1 MTKAISWVKENLLA
15 TKVDI
20 FLTIIGAY
28 FIYFILSL
36 FLNFVFSSDWTLIEV
51 NRKILLVG
59 LFPEEDLWR
68 IWSVFYVF
76 SLLLTSTISL
86 VYGLQIRTSIF
97 YVFILLIPFLIFTTI
112 NMIFHILILIILSL
126 LSYIFVYYL
135 KRRSYRVMLSR
146 IIVISWI
153 IFIPFLFFVL
163 VLGDGPKVTLWGGFF
178 VNLILAVIA
187 ILAGFP
193 LGVIFALGRAS
204 SYKTIKLVSVVF
216 IETFRGAP
224 LIAWLFFAWFVL
236 PNFLPDLFSLND
248 INLVIRAM
256 IVLSLF
262 SSAYVAEVVR
272 GGLQSIPKGQKE
284 AATALGLNTFLELL
298 FITMPQAIRI
308 VIPAIVSTFIAIFKD
323 TSLVFILG
331 ITDLL
336 RIGRLIPEQQQEFY
350 GKSIEVLLIVALLF
364 WVVSIILSQ
373 ISRSIEKRLNVS
385 Q

>member
-1 MTKAISWVKENLLA
+1 MQLFTWIKDNLLA
-15 TKVDI
+15 SKLDVI
-20 FLTIIGAY
+20 LTLIGAY
-28 FIYFILSL
+28 FIYYIFSL
-36 FLNFVFSSDWTLIEV
+36 FFTFVFTSDWTLIEV

-59 LFPEEDLWR
+59 LFPEEQLWR
-68 IWSVFYVF
+68 IWSIFYV
-76 SLLLTSTISL
+76 SSVLLTSTISL
-86 VYGLQIRTSIF
+86 VYGFQLKTSVF
-97 YVFILLIPFLIFTTI
+97 YIIMLLIPFWIFTTV
-112 NMIFHILILIILSL
+112 NMIFHVAILLLLLL
-126 LSYIFVYYL
+126 LSYMAIYYL
-135 KRRSYRVMLSR
+135 KKTSYKFILSK
-146 IIVISWI
+146 IIIGSWI
-153 IFIPFLFFVL
+153 IFIPFMFLIL
-163 VLGDGPKVTLWGGFF
+163 VLGGGPKVTLWGGFF
-178 VNLILAVIA
+178 VNLILAIIA

-204 SYKTIKLVSVVF
+204 SYKTIKLVSVIF

-236 PNFLPDLFSLND
+236 PNFLPDLFSLSD
-248 INLVIRAM
+248 INLIIRAM

-284 AATALGLNTFLELL
+284 AATALGLNTFKELF
-298 FITMPQAIRI
+298 FITLPQAIRI

-373 ISRSIEKRLNVS
+373 ISRSIENRLNVS

>member
-1 MTKAISWVKENLLA
+1 MQLFTWIKDNLLA
-15 TKVDI
+15 SKLDVL
-20 FLTIIGAY
+20 LTLIGAY
-28 FIYFILSL
+28 FIYYIFSL
-36 FLNFVFSSDWTLIEV
+36 FFTFVFTSDWTLIEV

-59 LFPEEDLWR
+59 LFPEEQLWR
-68 IWSVFYVF
+68 IWSIFYV
-76 SLLLTSTISL
+76 SSVLLTSTISL
-86 VYGLQIRTSIF
+86 VYGFQIKTSAF
-97 YVFILLIPFLIFTTI
+97 YIIMLLIPFWIFTTV
-112 NMIFHILILIILSL
+112 NMIFHVAILLLLSL
-126 LSYIFVYYL
+126 LSYMAIYYL
-135 KRRSYRVMLSR
+135 KKTTYKSILSKV
-146 IIVISWI
+146 IIGSWI
-153 IFIPFLFFVL
+153 IFIPFMFLIL
-163 VLGDGPKVTLWGGFF
+163 VLGGGPKVTLWGGFF
-178 VNLILAVIA
+178 VNLILAIIA

-204 SYKTIKLVSVVF
+204 SYKTIKLVSVIF

-236 PNFLPDLFSLND
+236 PNFLPDLFSLSD
-248 INLVIRAM
+248 INLIIRAM

-284 AATALGLNTFLELL
+284 AATALGLNTFKELF
-298 FITMPQAIRI
+298 FITLPQAIRI

-373 ISRSIEKRLNVS
+373 ISRSIENRLNVS

>member
-1 MTKAISWVKENLLA
+1 MQLFSWIRNNLLA
-15 TKVDI
+15 SKLDV
-20 FLTIIGAY
+20 FLTLIGAY
-28 FIYFILSL
+28 FIYYVFSI
-36 FLNFVFSSDWTLIEV
+36 FFTFVFTSDWTLIEV

-59 LFPEEDLWR
+59 LFPEEELWR
-68 IWSVFYVF
+68 IWSIFYV
-76 SLLLTSTISL
+76 SSVLLTSTISF
-86 VYGLQIRTSIF
+86 VYGFQIKTSIF
-97 YVFILLIPFLIFTTI
+97 YIIMLIIPFWIFTTI
-112 NMIFHILILIILSL
+112 NMIFHVAILIILSL
-126 LSYIFVYYL
+126 LSYISIYYL
-135 KRRSYRVMLSR
+135 KKTPYRFLLSKM
-146 IIVISWI
+146 IIASWI
-153 IFIPFLFFVL
+153 IFIPFMFLIL
-163 VLGDGPKVTLWGGFF
+163 VLGGGPKVTLWGGFF
-178 VNLILAVIA
+178 VNLILAIIA

-204 SYKTIKLVSVVF
+204 SYKTIKLVSVIF

-236 PNFLPDLFSLND
+236 PNFLPDLFSLSD
-248 INLVIRAM
+248 INLIIRAM

-284 AATALGLNTFLELL
+284 AATALGLNTFMELF
-298 FITMPQAIRI
+298 FITLPQAIRI

-373 ISRSIEKRLNVS
+373 ISRTIENRLNIS

>member
-1 MTKAISWVKENLLA
+1 MQLFTWIKDNLLA
-15 TKVDI
+15 SKLDV
-20 FLTIIGAY
+20 FLTLVGAY
-28 FIYFILSL
+28 FIYYIFSL
-36 FLNFVFSSDWTLIEV
+36 FFTFVFTSDWTLIEV

-59 LFPEEDLWR
+59 LFPEEQLWR
-68 IWSVFYVF
+68 IWSIFYV
-76 SLLLTSTISL
+76 SSVLLTSTISL
-86 VYGLQIRTSIF
+86 VYGFQIKTSAF
-97 YVFILLIPFLIFTTI
+97 YIIMLLIPFWIFTTV
-112 NMIFHILILIILSL
+112 NMIFHVAILLLLSL
-126 LSYIFVYYL
+126 LSYMAIYYL
-135 KRRSYRVMLSR
+135 KKTSYKSILSKV
-146 IIVISWI
+146 IIGSWI
-153 IFIPFLFFVL
+153 IFIPFMFLIL
-163 VLGDGPKVTLWGGFF
+163 VLGGGPKVTLWGGFF
-178 VNLILAVIA
+178 VNLILAIIA

-204 SYKTIKLVSVVF
+204 SYKTIKLVSVIF

-236 PNFLPDLFSLND
+236 PNFLPDLFSLSD
-248 INLVIRAM
+248 INLIIRAM

-284 AATALGLNTFLELL
+284 AATALGLNTFKELF
-298 FITMPQAIRI
+298 FITLPQAIRI

-373 ISRSIEKRLNVS
+373 ISRSIENRLNVS

>member
-1 MTKAISWVKENLLA
+1 MQLFTWIKDNLLA
-15 TKVDI
+15 SKLDV
-20 FLTIIGAY
+20 FLTLVGAY
-28 FIYFILSL
+28 FIYYIFSL
-36 FLNFVFSSDWTLIEV
+36 FFTFVFTSDWTLIEV

-59 LFPEEDLWR
+59 LFPEEQLWR
-68 IWSVFYVF
+68 IWSIFYV
-76 SLLLTSTISL
+76 SSVLLTSTISL
-86 VYGLQIRTSIF
+86 VYGFQLKTSVF
-97 YVFILLIPFLIFTTI
+97 YIIMLLIPFWIFTTV
-112 NMIFHILILIILSL
+112 NMIFHVAILLLLSL
-126 LSYIFVYYL
+126 LSYMAIYYL
-135 KRRSYRVMLSR
+135 KKTSYKFILSK
-146 IIVISWI
+146 IIIGSWI
-153 IFIPFLFFVL
+153 IFIPFMFLIL
-163 VLGDGPKVTLWGGFF
+163 VLGGGPKVTLWGGFF
-178 VNLILAVIA
+178 VNLILAIIA

-204 SYKTIKLVSVVF
+204 SYKTIKLVSVIF

-236 PNFLPDLFSLND
+236 PNFLPDLFSLSD
-248 INLVIRAM
+248 INLIIRAM

-284 AATALGLNTFLELL
+284 AATALGLDTFKELF
-298 FITMPQAIRI
+298 FITLPQAIRI

-373 ISRSIEKRLNVS
+373 ISRSIENRLNVS

>member
-1 MTKAISWVKENLLA
+1 MIKGINWIKENLLSS
-15 TKVDI
+15 KIDI
-20 FLTIIGAY
+20 FLTIVGAY
-28 FIYFILSL
+28 FIYFIFSL
-36 FLNFVFSSDWTLIEV
+36 FFNFVFTSDWTLIEV

-76 SLLLTSTISL
+76 SVLLTSTISL

-112 NMIFHILILIILSL
+112 NMIFHILILIIISL

-135 KRRSYRVMLSR
+135 KRTSYRVILSR
-146 IIVISWI
+146 ILVISWI
-153 IFIPFLFFVL
+153 IFIPFLFLVL
-163 VLGDGPKVTLWGGFF
+163 VLVDGPKVTLWGGFF

-262 SSAYVAEVVR
+262 SSAYIAEVVR

-284 AATALGLNTFLELL
+284 AATALGLNTFLELF

-350 GKSIEVLLIVALLF
+350 GKSIEVLLIVAMLF

>member
-1 MTKAISWVKENLLA
+1 MQLFNWIRDNLLSS
-15 TKVDI
+15 KLDVI
-20 FLTIIGAY
+20 LTLIGAY
-28 FIYFILSL
+28 FIYYIFSL
-36 FLNFVFSSDWTLIEV
+36 FFTFVFTSDWTLIEV

-59 LFPEEDLWR
+59 LFPEEQLWR
-68 IWSVFYVF
+68 IWSIFYV
-76 SLLLTSTISL
+76 SSVLLTSTISL
-86 VYGLQIRTSIF
+86 VYGFQIKTSAF
-97 YVFILLIPFLIFTTI
+97 YIIMLLIPFWIFTTV
-112 NMIFHILILIILSL
+112 NMIFHVAILLLLSL
-126 LSYIFVYYL
+126 LSYMAIYYL
-135 KRRSYRVMLSR
+135 KKTTYKSILSKV
-146 IIVISWI
+146 IIGSWI
-153 IFIPFLFFVL
+153 IFIPFMFLIL
-163 VLGDGPKVTLWGGFF
+163 VLGGGPKVTLWGGFF
-178 VNLILAVIA
+178 VNLILAIIA

-204 SYKTIKLVSVVF
+204 SYKTIKLVSVIF

-236 PNFLPDLFSLND
+236 PNFLPDLFSLSD
-248 INLVIRAM
+248 INLIIRAM

-284 AATALGLNTFLELL
+284 AATALGLNTFKELF
-298 FITMPQAIRI
+298 FITLPQAIRI

-373 ISRSIEKRLNVS
+373 ISRSIENRLNVS

>member
-1 MTKAISWVKENLLA
+1 M
-15 TKVDI
+15 
-20 FLTIIGAY
+20 
-28 FIYFILSL
+28 
-36 FLNFVFSSDWTLIEV
+36 
-51 NRKILLVG
+51 
-59 LFPEEDLWR
+59 
-68 IWSVFYVF
+68 
-76 SLLLTSTISL
+76 
-86 VYGLQIRTSIF
+86 
-97 YVFILLIPFLIFTTI
+97 LLIPFWIFTTV
-112 NMIFHILILIILSL
+112 NMIFHVAILLLLSL
-126 LSYIFVYYL
+126 LSYMAIYYL
-135 KRRSYRVMLSR
+135 KKTSYKFILSK
-146 IIVISWI
+146 IIIGSWI
-153 IFIPFLFFVL
+153 IFIPFMFLIL
-163 VLGDGPKVTLWGGFF
+163 VLGGGPKVTLWGGFF
-178 VNLILAVIA
+178 VNLILAIIA

-204 SYKTIKLVSVVF
+204 SYKTIKLVSVIF

-236 PNFLPDLFSLND
+236 PNFLPDLFSLSD
-248 INLVIRAM
+248 INLIIRAM

-284 AATALGLNTFLELL
+284 AATALGLDTFKELF
-298 FITMPQAIRI
+298 FITLPQAIRI

-373 ISRSIEKRLNVS
+373 ISRSIENRLNVS

>member
-1 MTKAISWVKENLLA
+1 MQLFTWIKDNLLA
-15 TKVDI
+15 SKLDV
-20 FLTIIGAY
+20 FLTLVGAY
-28 FIYFILSL
+28 FIYYIFSL
-36 FLNFVFSSDWTLIEV
+36 FFTFVFTSDWTLIEV

-59 LFPEEDLWR
+59 LFPEEQLWR
-68 IWSVFYVF
+68 IWSIFYV
-76 SLLLTSTISL
+76 SSVLLTSTISL
-86 VYGLQIRTSIF
+86 VYGFQIKTSAF
-97 YVFILLIPFLIFTTI
+97 YIIMLLIPFWIFTTV
-112 NMIFHILILIILSL
+112 NMIFHVAILLLLSL
-126 LSYIFVYYL
+126 LSYMAIYYL
-135 KRRSYRVMLSR
+135 KKTTYKSILSKV
-146 IIVISWI
+146 IIGSWI
-153 IFIPFLFFVL
+153 IFIPFMFLIL
-163 VLGDGPKVTLWGGFF
+163 VLGGGPKVTLWGGFF
-178 VNLILAVIA
+178 VNLILAIIA

-204 SYKTIKLVSVVF
+204 SYKTIKLVSVIF

-236 PNFLPDLFSLND
+236 PNFLPDLFSLSD
-248 INLVIRAM
+248 INLIIRAM

-284 AATALGLNTFLELL
+284 AATALGLNTFKELL
-298 FITMPQAIRI
+298 FITLPQAIRI

-373 ISRSIEKRLNVS
+373 ISRSIENRLNVS

>member
-1 MTKAISWVKENLLA
+1 MQLFNWIRDNLLA
-15 TKVDI
+15 SKLDVI
-20 FLTIIGAY
+20 LTLIGVY
-28 FIYFILSL
+28 FIYYIFSL
-36 FLNFVFSSDWTLIEV
+36 FFTFVFTSDWTLIEV

-59 LFPEEDLWR
+59 LFPEEQLWR
-68 IWSVFYVF
+68 IWSIFYLSSV
-76 SLLLTSTISL
+76 LLTSTISL
-86 VYGLQIRTSIF
+86 VYGFQIKTSSF
-97 YVFILLIPFLIFTTI
+97 YIIMLLIPFWIFTTV
-112 NMIFHILILIILSL
+112 NMIFHVAILLLLSL
-126 LSYIFVYYL
+126 LSYMAIYYL
-135 KRRSYRVMLSR
+135 KKTSYKFILSKV
-146 IIVISWI
+146 IIVSWI
-153 IFIPFLFFVL
+153 IFIPFMFLIL
-163 VLGDGPKVTLWGGFF
+163 VLGGGPKVTLWGGFF
-178 VNLILAVIA
+178 VNLILAIIA

-204 SYKTIKLVSVVF
+204 SYKTIKLVSVIF

-236 PNFLPDLFSLND
+236 PNFLPDLFSLSD
-248 INLVIRAM
+248 INLIIRAM

-284 AATALGLNTFLELL
+284 AATALGLNTFKELL
-298 FITMPQAIRI
+298 FITLPQAIRI

-373 ISRSIEKRLNVS
+373 ISRSIENRLNVS

>member
-1 MTKAISWVKENLLA
+1 MQLFTWIKDNLLA
-15 TKVDI
+15 SKLDV
-20 FLTIIGAY
+20 FLTLFGAY
-28 FIYFILSL
+28 FIYYIFSL
-36 FLNFVFSSDWTLIEV
+36 FFTFVFTSDWTLIEV

-59 LFPEEDLWR
+59 LFPEEQLWR
-68 IWSVFYVF
+68 IWSIFYV
-76 SLLLTSTISL
+76 SSVLLTSTISL
-86 VYGLQIRTSIF
+86 VYGFQIKTSAF
-97 YVFILLIPFLIFTTI
+97 YIIMLLIPFWIFTTV
-112 NMIFHILILIILSL
+112 NMIFHVAIILLLSL
-126 LSYIFVYYL
+126 LSYMAIYYL
-135 KRRSYRVMLSR
+135 KKTTYKSILSKV
-146 IIVISWI
+146 IIGSWI
-153 IFIPFLFFVL
+153 IFIPFMFLIL
-163 VLGDGPKVTLWGGFF
+163 VLGGGPKVTLWGGFF
-178 VNLILAVIA
+178 VNLILAIIA

-204 SYKTIKLVSVVF
+204 SYKTIKLVSVIF

-236 PNFLPDLFSLND
+236 PNFLPDLFSLSD
-248 INLVIRAM
+248 INLIIRAM

-284 AATALGLNTFLELL
+284 AATALGLNTFKELF
-298 FITMPQAIRI
+298 FITLPQAIRI

-373 ISRSIEKRLNVS
+373 ISRSIENRLNVS

>member
-1 MTKAISWVKENLLA
+1 MQLFNWIRDNLLA
-15 TKVDI
+15 SKLDVI
-20 FLTIIGAY
+20 LTLIGVY
-28 FIYFILSL
+28 FIYYIFSL
-36 FLNFVFSSDWTLIEV
+36 FFTFVFTSDWTLIEV

-59 LFPEEDLWR
+59 LFPEEQLWR
-68 IWSVFYVF
+68 IWSIFYLSSV
-76 SLLLTSTISL
+76 LLTSTISL
-86 VYGLQIRTSIF
+86 VYGFQIKTSAF
-97 YVFILLIPFLIFTTI
+97 YIIMLLIPFWIFTTV
-112 NMIFHILILIILSL
+112 NMIFHVAILLLLSL
-126 LSYIFVYYL
+126 LSYMAIYYL
-135 KRRSYRVMLSR
+135 KKTSYKFILSKV
-146 IIVISWI
+146 IIISWI
-153 IFIPFLFFVL
+153 IFIPFMFLIL
-163 VLGDGPKVTLWGGFF
+163 VLGGGPKVTLWGGFF
-178 VNLILAVIA
+178 VNLILAIIA

-204 SYKTIKLVSVVF
+204 SYKTIKLVSVIF

-236 PNFLPDLFSLND
+236 PNFLPDLFSLSD
-248 INLVIRAM
+248 INLIIRAM

-284 AATALGLNTFLELL
+284 AATALGLNTFKELL
-298 FITMPQAIRI
+298 FITLPQAIRI

-373 ISRSIEKRLNVS
+373 ISRSIENRLNVS

>member
-1 MTKAISWVKENLLA
+1 MQLFTWIKDNLLA
-15 TKVDI
+15 SKLDV
-20 FLTIIGAY
+20 FLTLFGAY
-28 FIYFILSL
+28 FIYYIFSL
-36 FLNFVFSSDWTLIEV
+36 FFTFVFTSDWTLIEV

-59 LFPEEDLWR
+59 LFPEEQLWR
-68 IWSVFYVF
+68 IWSIFYV
-76 SLLLTSTISL
+76 SSVLLTSTISL
-86 VYGLQIRTSIF
+86 VYGFQIKTSAF
-97 YVFILLIPFLIFTTI
+97 YIIMLLIPFWIFTTV
-112 NMIFHILILIILSL
+112 NMIFHVAILLLLSL
-126 LSYIFVYYL
+126 LSYMAIYYL
-135 KRRSYRVMLSR
+135 KKTSYKSILSKV
-146 IIVISWI
+146 IIVSWI
-153 IFIPFLFFVL
+153 IFIPFMFLIL
-163 VLGDGPKVTLWGGFF
+163 VLGGGPKVTLWGGFF
-178 VNLILAVIA
+178 VNLILAIIA

-204 SYKTIKLVSVVF
+204 SYKTIKLVSVIF

-236 PNFLPDLFSLND
+236 PNFLPDLFSLSD
-248 INLVIRAM
+248 INLIIRAM

-284 AATALGLNTFLELL
+284 AATALGLNTFKELF
-298 FITMPQAIRI
+298 FITLPQAIRI

-373 ISRSIEKRLNVS
+373 ISRSIENRLNVS

>member
-1 MTKAISWVKENLLA
+1 MQLFTWIKDNLLA
-15 TKVDI
+15 SKLDVL
-20 FLTIIGAY
+20 LTLIGAY
-28 FIYFILSL
+28 FIYYIFSL
-36 FLNFVFSSDWTLIEV
+36 FFTFVFTSDWTLIEV

-59 LFPEEDLWR
+59 LFPEEQLWR
-68 IWSVFYVF
+68 IWSIFYV
-76 SLLLTSTISL
+76 SSVLLTSTISL
-86 VYGLQIRTSIF
+86 VYGFQIKTSAF
-97 YVFILLIPFLIFTTI
+97 YIIMLLIPFWIFTTV
-112 NMIFHILILIILSL
+112 NMIFHVAILLLLSL
-126 LSYIFVYYL
+126 LSYMAIYYL
-135 KRRSYRVMLSR
+135 KKTSYKSILSKV
-146 IIVISWI
+146 IIVSWI
-153 IFIPFLFFVL
+153 IFIPFMFLIL
-163 VLGDGPKVTLWGGFF
+163 VLGGGPKVTLWGGFF
-178 VNLILAVIA
+178 VNLILAIIA

-204 SYKTIKLVSVVF
+204 SYKTIKLVSVIF

-236 PNFLPDLFSLND
+236 PNFLPDLFSLSD
-248 INLVIRAM
+248 INLIIRAM

-284 AATALGLNTFLELL
+284 AATALGLNTFKELF
-298 FITMPQAIRI
+298 FITLPQAIRI

-373 ISRSIEKRLNVS
+373 ISRSIENRLNVS

>member
-1 MTKAISWVKENLLA
+1 MQLFNWIRDNLLSS
-15 TKVDI
+15 KLDVI
-20 FLTIIGAY
+20 LTLIGAY
-28 FIYFILSL
+28 FIYYIFSL
-36 FLNFVFSSDWTLIEV
+36 FFTFVFTSDWTLIEV

-59 LFPEEDLWR
+59 LFPEEQLWR
-68 IWSVFYVF
+68 IWSIFYV
-76 SLLLTSTISL
+76 SSVLLTSTISL
-86 VYGLQIRTSIF
+86 VYGFQIKTSAF
-97 YVFILLIPFLIFTTI
+97 YIIMLLIPFWIFTTV
-112 NMIFHILILIILSL
+112 NMIFHVAILLLLSL
-126 LSYIFVYYL
+126 LSYMAIYYL
-135 KRRSYRVMLSR
+135 KKTSYKFILSKL
-146 IIVISWI
+146 IIISWI
-153 IFIPFLFFVL
+153 IFIPFMFLIL
-163 VLGDGPKVTLWGGFF
+163 VLGGGPKVTLWGGFF
-178 VNLILAVIA
+178 VNLILAIIA

-204 SYKTIKLVSVVF
+204 SYKTIKLVSVIF

-236 PNFLPDLFSLND
+236 PNFLPDLFSLSD
-248 INLVIRAM
+248 INLIIRAM

-284 AATALGLNTFLELL
+284 AATALGLNTFKELF
-298 FITMPQAIRI
+298 FITLPQAIRI

-373 ISRSIEKRLNVS
+373 ISRSIENRLNVS

>member
-1 MTKAISWVKENLLA
+1 MQLFTWIRENLLA
-15 TKVDI
+15 SKLDV
-20 FLTIIGAY
+20 FLTIFGAY
-28 FIYFILSL
+28 FIYYIFSL
-36 FLNFVFSSDWTLIEV
+36 FFTFVFTSDWTLIEV

-59 LFPEEDLWR
+59 LFPEDQLWR
-68 IWSVFYVF
+68 IWSIFYV
-76 SLLLTSTISL
+76 SSVLLTSTISL
-86 VYGLQIRTSIF
+86 VYGFQIKVSAF
-97 YVFILLIPFLIFTTI
+97 YIIMLLIPLLIFTTV
-112 NMIFHILILIILSL
+112 NMIFHVAILLLLSL
-126 LSYIFVYYL
+126 LSYIAIYYI
-135 KRRSYRVMLSR
+135 KKTSYKSILSKV
-146 IIVISWI
+146 IIVSWI
-153 IFIPFLFFVL
+153 IFIPFMFLIL
-163 VLGDGPKVTLWGGFF
+163 VLGGGPKVTLWGGFF
-178 VNLILAVIA
+178 VNLILAIIA

-204 SYKTIKLVSVVF
+204 SYKTIKLVSVIF

-236 PNFLPDLFSLND
+236 PNFLPDLFSLSD
-248 INLVIRAM
+248 INLIIRAM

-284 AATALGLNTFLELL
+284 AATALGLNTFMELF
-298 FITMPQAIRI
+298 FITLPQAIRI

-373 ISRSIEKRLNVS
+373 ISRSIENRLNVS

>member
-15 TKVDI
+15 SKVDI

-153 IFIPFLFFVL
+153 IFIPFLFLVL

>member
-1 MTKAISWVKENLLA
+1 MQLFTWIRENLLA
-15 TKVDI
+15 SKLDV
-20 FLTIIGAY
+20 FLTIFGAY
-28 FIYFILSL
+28 FIYYIFSL
-36 FLNFVFSSDWTLIEV
+36 FFTFVFTSDWTLIEV

-59 LFPEEDLWR
+59 LFPEDQLWR
-68 IWSVFYVF
+68 IWSIFYV
-76 SLLLTSTISL
+76 SSVLLTSTISL
-86 VYGLQIRTSIF
+86 VYGFQIKVSAF
-97 YVFILLIPFLIFTTI
+97 YIIMLLIPLLIFTTV
-112 NMIFHILILIILSL
+112 NMIFHVAILILLSL
-126 LSYIFVYYL
+126 LSYIAIYYI
-135 KRRSYRVMLSR
+135 KKTSYKSILSKV
-146 IIVISWI
+146 IIVSWI
-153 IFIPFLFFVL
+153 IFIPFMFLIL
-163 VLGDGPKVTLWGGFF
+163 VLGGGPKVTLWGGFF
-178 VNLILAVIA
+178 VNLILAIIA

-204 SYKTIKLVSVVF
+204 SYKTIKLVSVIF

-236 PNFLPDLFSLND
+236 PNFLPDLFSLSD
-248 INLVIRAM
+248 INLIIRAM

-284 AATALGLNTFLELL
+284 AATALGLNTFMELF
-298 FITMPQAIRI
+298 FITLPQAIRI

-373 ISRSIEKRLNVS
+373 ISRSIENRLNVS

>member
-1 MTKAISWVKENLLA
+1 MQLFNWIRDNLLA
-15 TKVDI
+15 SKLDV
-20 FLTIIGAY
+20 FLTLVGAY
-28 FIYFILSL
+28 FIYYIFSL
-36 FLNFVFSSDWTLIEV
+36 FFTFVFTSDWTLIEV

-59 LFPEEDLWR
+59 LFPEEQLWR
-68 IWSVFYVF
+68 IWSIFYV
-76 SLLLTSTISL
+76 SSVLLTSTISL
-86 VYGLQIRTSIF
+86 VYGFQIKTSAF
-97 YVFILLIPFLIFTTI
+97 YIIMLLIPFWIFTTV
-112 NMIFHILILIILSL
+112 NMIFHVAILLLLSL
-126 LSYIFVYYL
+126 LSYMAIYYL
-135 KRRSYRVMLSR
+135 KKTTYKSILSKV
-146 IIVISWI
+146 IIGSWI
-153 IFIPFLFFVL
+153 IFIPFMFLIL
-163 VLGDGPKVTLWGGFF
+163 VLGGGPKVTLWGGFF
-178 VNLILAVIA
+178 VNLILAIIA

-204 SYKTIKLVSVVF
+204 SYKTIKLVSVIF

-236 PNFLPDLFSLND
+236 PNFLPDLFSLSD
-248 INLVIRAM
+248 INLIIRAM

-284 AATALGLNTFLELL
+284 AATALGLNTFKELL
-298 FITMPQAIRI
+298 FITLPQAIRI

-373 ISRSIEKRLNVS
+373 ISRSIENRLNVS

>member
-1 MTKAISWVKENLLA
+1 MQLFNWIRGNLLA
-15 TKVDI
+15 SKLDVI
-20 FLTIIGAY
+20 LTLIGVY
-28 FIYFILSL
+28 FIYYIFSL
-36 FLNFVFSSDWTLIEV
+36 FFTFVFTSDWTLIEV

-59 LFPEEDLWR
+59 LFPEEQLWR
-68 IWSVFYVF
+68 IWSIFYV
-76 SLLLTSTISL
+76 SSVLLTSTISL
-86 VYGLQIRTSIF
+86 VYGFQIKTSAF
-97 YVFILLIPFLIFTTI
+97 YIIMLLIPFWIFTTV
-112 NMIFHILILIILSL
+112 NMIFHVAILLLLSL
-126 LSYIFVYYL
+126 LSYMAIYYL
-135 KRRSYRVMLSR
+135 KKTSYKFILSKL
-146 IIVISWI
+146 IIISWI
-153 IFIPFLFFVL
+153 IFIPFMFLIL
-163 VLGDGPKVTLWGGFF
+163 VLGGGPKVTLWGGFF
-178 VNLILAVIA
+178 VNLILAIIA

-204 SYKTIKLVSVVF
+204 SYKTIKLVSVIF

-236 PNFLPDLFSLND
+236 PNFLPDLFSLSD
-248 INLVIRAM
+248 INLIIRAM

-284 AATALGLNTFLELL
+284 AATALGLNTFKELL
-298 FITMPQAIRI
+298 FITLPQAIRI

-373 ISRSIEKRLNVS
+373 ISRSIENRLNVS

>member
-1 MTKAISWVKENLLA
+1 MQLFTWIKDNLLA
-15 TKVDI
+15 SKLDV
-20 FLTIIGAY
+20 FLTIFGAY
-28 FIYFILSL
+28 FIYYIFSL
-36 FLNFVFSSDWTLIEV
+36 FFTFVFTSDWTLIEV

-59 LFPEEDLWR
+59 LFPEEQLWR
-68 IWSVFYVF
+68 IWSIFYV
-76 SLLLTSTISL
+76 SSVLLTSTISL
-86 VYGLQIRTSIF
+86 VYGFQIKTSAF
-97 YVFILLIPFLIFTTI
+97 YIIMLLIPFWIFTTV
-112 NMIFHILILIILSL
+112 NMIFHVAILLLLSL
-126 LSYIFVYYL
+126 LSYMAIYYL
-135 KRRSYRVMLSR
+135 KKTTYKSILSKV
-146 IIVISWI
+146 IIGSWI
-153 IFIPFLFFVL
+153 IFIPFMFLIL
-163 VLGDGPKVTLWGGFF
+163 VLGGGPKVTLWGGFF
-178 VNLILAVIA
+178 VNLILAIIA

-204 SYKTIKLVSVVF
+204 SYKTIKLVSVIF

-236 PNFLPDLFSLND
+236 PNFLPDLFSLSD
-248 INLVIRAM
+248 INLIIRAM

-284 AATALGLNTFLELL
+284 AATALGLNTFKELF
-298 FITMPQAIRI
+298 FITLPQAIRI

-373 ISRSIEKRLNVS
+373 ISRSIENRLNVS

>member
-1 MTKAISWVKENLLA
+1 MQLFTWIKDNLLA
-15 TKVDI
+15 SKLDV
-20 FLTIIGAY
+20 FLTLVGAY
-28 FIYFILSL
+28 FIYYIFSL
-36 FLNFVFSSDWTLIEV
+36 FFTFVFTSDWTLIEV

-59 LFPEEDLWR
+59 LFPEEQLWR
-68 IWSVFYVF
+68 IWSIFYV
-76 SLLLTSTISL
+76 SSVLLTSTISL
-86 VYGLQIRTSIF
+86 VYGFQIKTSAF
-97 YVFILLIPFLIFTTI
+97 YIIMLLIPFWIFTTV
-112 NMIFHILILIILSL
+112 NMIFHVAILLLLSL
-126 LSYIFVYYL
+126 LSYMAIYYL
-135 KRRSYRVMLSR
+135 KKTSYKFILSKL
-146 IIVISWI
+146 IIISWI
-153 IFIPFLFFVL
+153 IFIPFMFLIL
-163 VLGDGPKVTLWGGFF
+163 VLGGGPKVTLWGGFF
-178 VNLILAVIA
+178 VNLILAIIA

-204 SYKTIKLVSVVF
+204 SYKTIKLVSVIF

-236 PNFLPDLFSLND
+236 PNFLPDLFSLSD
-248 INLVIRAM
+248 INLIIRAM

-284 AATALGLNTFLELL
+284 AATALGLNTFKELF
-298 FITMPQAIRI
+298 FITLPQAIRI

-373 ISRSIEKRLNVS
+373 ISRSIENRLNVS

>member
-1 MTKAISWVKENLLA
+1 MQLFNWIRDNLLA
-15 TKVDI
+15 SKLDV
-20 FLTIIGAY
+20 FLTLVGAY
-28 FIYFILSL
+28 FIYYIFSL
-36 FLNFVFSSDWTLIEV
+36 FFTFVFTSDWTLIEV

-59 LFPEEDLWR
+59 LFPEEQLWR
-68 IWSVFYVF
+68 IWSIFYV
-76 SLLLTSTISL
+76 SSVLLTSTISL
-86 VYGLQIRTSIF
+86 VYGFQIKTSAF
-97 YVFILLIPFLIFTTI
+97 YIIMLLIPFWIFTTA
-112 NMIFHILILIILSL
+112 NMIFHVAILLLLSL
-126 LSYIFVYYL
+126 LSYMAIYYL
-135 KRRSYRVMLSR
+135 KKTTYKSILSKV
-146 IIVISWI
+146 IIGSWI
-153 IFIPFLFFVL
+153 IFIPFMFLIL
-163 VLGDGPKVTLWGGFF
+163 VLGGGPKVTLWGGFF
-178 VNLILAVIA
+178 VNLILAIIA

-204 SYKTIKLVSVVF
+204 SYKTIKLVSVIF

-236 PNFLPDLFSLND
+236 PNFLPDLFSLSD
-248 INLVIRAM
+248 INLIIRAM

-284 AATALGLNTFLELL
+284 AATALGLNTFKELF
-298 FITMPQAIRI
+298 FITLPQAIRI

-373 ISRSIEKRLNVS
+373 ISRSIENRLNVS

>member
-1 MTKAISWVKENLLA
+1 MQLFTWIKDNLLA
-15 TKVDI
+15 SKLDI
-20 FLTIIGAY
+20 LLTLIGAY
-28 FIYFILSL
+28 FIYYIFSL
-36 FLNFVFSSDWTLIEV
+36 FFTFVFTSDWTLIEV

-59 LFPEEDLWR
+59 LFPEEQLWR
-68 IWSVFYVF
+68 IWSIFYV
-76 SLLLTSTISL
+76 SSVLLTSTISL
-86 VYGLQIRTSIF
+86 VYGFQIKTSAF
-97 YVFILLIPFLIFTTI
+97 YIIMLLIPFWIFTTA
-112 NMIFHILILIILSL
+112 NMIFHVAILLLLSL
-126 LSYIFVYYL
+126 LSYMAIYYL
-135 KRRSYRVMLSR
+135 KKTSYKFILSKL
-146 IIVISWI
+146 IIGSWI
-153 IFIPFLFFVL
+153 IFIPFMFLIL
-163 VLGDGPKVTLWGGFF
+163 VLGGGPKVTLWGGFF
-178 VNLILAVIA
+178 VNLILAIIA

-204 SYKTIKLVSVVF
+204 SYKTIKLVSVIF

-236 PNFLPDLFSLND
+236 PNFLPDLFSLSD
-248 INLVIRAM
+248 INLIIRAM

-284 AATALGLNTFLELL
+284 AATALGLNTFKELF
-298 FITMPQAIRI
+298 FITLPQAIRI

-373 ISRSIEKRLNVS
+373 ISRSIENRLNVS

>member
-1 MTKAISWVKENLLA
+1 MQLFNWIRDNLLSS
-15 TKVDI
+15 KLDVI
-20 FLTIIGAY
+20 LTLIGAY
-28 FIYFILSL
+28 FIYYIFSL
-36 FLNFVFSSDWTLIEV
+36 FFTFVFTSDWTLIEV

-59 LFPEEDLWR
+59 LFPEEQLWR
-68 IWSVFYVF
+68 IWSIFYV
-76 SLLLTSTISL
+76 SSVLLTSTISL
-86 VYGLQIRTSIF
+86 VYGFQLKTSVF
-97 YVFILLIPFLIFTTI
+97 YIIMLLIPFWIFTTV
-112 NMIFHILILIILSL
+112 NMIFHVAILLLLSL
-126 LSYIFVYYL
+126 LSYMAIYYL
-135 KRRSYRVMLSR
+135 KKTSYKFILSKV
-146 IIVISWI
+146 IIVSWI
-153 IFIPFLFFVL
+153 IFIPFMFLIL
-163 VLGDGPKVTLWGGFF
+163 VLGGGPKVTLWGGFF
-178 VNLILAVIA
+178 VNLILAIIA

-204 SYKTIKLVSVVF
+204 SYKTIKLVSVIF

-236 PNFLPDLFSLND
+236 PNFLPDLFSLSD
-248 INLVIRAM
+248 INLIIRAM

-284 AATALGLNTFLELL
+284 AATALGLDTFKELF
-298 FITMPQAIRI
+298 FITLPQAIRI

-373 ISRSIEKRLNVS
+373 ISRSIENRLNVS